1 MVFYCPS
8 LRPKRALVYF
18 FYLTQK
24 VPKFR
29 HSGLKT
35 SHTIQTI
42 LLGVGLC
49 YNPNMKS
56 GSKTKSETRETK
68 KKLKMKVSGRSVFKL
83 KTILDK
89 KSVPRELTERA

>member
-1 MVFYCPS
+1 
-8 LRPKRALVYF
+8 
-18 FYLTQK
+18 
-24 VPKFR
+24 
-29 HSGLKT
+29 
-35 SHTIQTI
+35 
-42 LLGVGLC
+42 
-49 YNPNMKS
+49 MKS